1 MSCPASLSQFS
12 VTGDCSNNGSGGIT
26 LYLSAT
32 AEPITITW
40 IQPFNSPISQQYTDT
55 VTSGTI
61 DIPGLTAGLYILRI
75 NDSCGNPTA
84 VTENNISTLNIYVSS
99 ASSCV
104 NITNVVDTTCGLLNG
119 SLIASTTNSYG
130 LGTYTLYK
138 DDAPFQTVQVGSNSH
153 VFESLGSGI
162 YYVIADDGGGCT
174 GRSENCIVG
183 SSTPVEFGT
192 YIVDDADC
200 GNAATG
206 VGRIFITGL
215 TGVAP
220 YTYKWEGVGDTSQY
234 LVDTGQPLTGVSI
247 TGLTAGF
254 YDVTVTDSQGCS
266 STVTSQVSEN
276 PPVALGLVEP
286 EPPTCFDSN
295 GKITI
300 EVIDGTPPYRYSI
313 PSISYID
320 VSYSQTYVF
329 DNLPGGFYSIVVTD
343 AALCSFQTTVQLSQS
358 NSFAIGSINTT
369 PPTCGNANGSIT
381 ISLIGNVNF
390 NNYSYV
396 LSGANGTIKTNSAST
411 QNIFANLIPQNYLL
425 TITDGI
431 CTYSELIQLNS
442 SQLYTATANVTGSTC
457 GLNNGIVTITKSTG
471 GTEPFIYSIEKG
483 DTISDQQSP
492 PTSSSSYTFNNLS
505 SGSYMLTIEDSK
517 FCSEVSYFTV
527 DASSQLDFNLV
538 FQNSTTG
545 NNGQIYTNIL
555 DGNPPYTLTWSS
567 NVNGQT
573 GLTVTNLSAGTY
585 TLNIIDD
592 DGCSLQKSVTLTGN
606 FILSNNSL
614 FEVCDSTLSST
625 GLFTERTL
633 QKMLLEGYVNL
644 TETCIDCLFSSAT
657 FSAHTIV
664 AGTAFTQSF
673 YTTTSLNNSPTEQDW
688 YEAVENLLSGVTG
701 IGEVVVDSQ
710 NNTITIN
717 TDCNESTTGLS
728 NQTITVQ
735 LKIGYDINCVSC
747 S

>member
-1 MSCPASLSQFS
+1 MSCPASLNQFS

-55 VTSGTI
+55 VNSGTI
-61 DIPGLTAGLYILRI
+61 EIPNLTAGLYILRI

-84 VTENNISTLNIYVSS
+84 TTENNISTINIYVAS

-104 NITNVVDTTCGLLNG
+104 NISDVVNTTCGLDNG
-119 SLIASTTNSYG
+119 SLLASTQNSYG

-138 DDAPFQTVQVGSNSH
+138 DDQPVQTIQTGSNSYL
-153 VFESLGSGI
+153 FESLGSGI

-174 GRSENCIVG
+174 GRSENCIIG
-183 SSTPVEFGT
+183 SSTSVEFGT
-192 YIVDDADC
+192 YVVDDADC

-215 TGVAP
+215 TGISP
-220 YTYKWEGVGDTSQY
+220 YTYRWEGVGNTAQY
-234 LVDTGQPLTGVSI
+234 LADTGQALTGVSI
-247 TGLTAGF
+247 TALTAGF
-254 YDVTVTDSQGCS
+254 YSVTVTDSQGCAN
-266 STVTSQVSEN
+266 TVTSEVSEN
-276 PPVALGLVEP
+276 PPVNLGLVTP

-295 GKITI
+295 GSITI

-313 PSISYID
+313 PSISFID

-329 DNLPGGFYSIVVTD
+329 DNLPGGFYSIEVTD
-343 AALCSFQTTVQLSQS
+343 AALCSFQTTVQLNQS

-369 PPTCGNANGSIT
+369 PPTCGNSNGMIK

-390 NNYSYV
+390 GGYNYV
-396 LSGANGTIKTNSAST
+396 LSGANGSVNSNLAST
-411 QNIFANLIPQNYLL
+411 QNVFSNLIAQDYLL
-425 TITDGI
+425 TITDGE
-431 CTYSELIQLNS
+431 CTFSEVIQLTS
-442 SQLYTATANVTGSTC
+442 TKLYTLTTNVTGTTC
-457 GLNNGIVTITKSTG
+457 GLSNGSVTITKSTG

-492 PTSSSSYTFNNLS
+492 PSYSSYTFYNLS
-505 SGSYMLTIEDSK
+505 SGSYIVTIEDSK

-527 DASSQLDFNLV
+527 DSSAELNFNLV
-538 FQNSTTG
+538 YQNSTTG
-545 NNGQIYTNIL
+545 TNGEIYTNIL
-555 DGNPPYTLTWSS
+555 NGNPPYSLTWSS

-585 TLNIIDD
+585 TLTIVDN
-592 DGCSLQKSVTLTGN
+592 DGCSLEKSVTLSGN

-614 FEVCDSTLSST
+614 FEICDSTLAST
-625 GLFTERTL
+625 GVFTERTL

-644 TETCIDCLFSSAT
+644 TENCVDCLFSSAT
-657 FSAHTIV
+657 FSAYTVV

-673 YTTTSLNNSPTEQDW
+673 YTTNSLGDSPTEQEW
-688 YEAVENLLSGVTG
+688 YEAVQDLLSGVTG
-701 IGEVVVDSQ
+701 IGEVVVDTS